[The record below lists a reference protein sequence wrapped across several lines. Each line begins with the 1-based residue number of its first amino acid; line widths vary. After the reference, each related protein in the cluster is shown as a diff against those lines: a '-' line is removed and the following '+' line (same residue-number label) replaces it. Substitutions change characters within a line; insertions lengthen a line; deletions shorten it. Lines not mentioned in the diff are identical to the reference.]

1 MITYEDAFR
10 IAKSRRMD
18 IDRCFEYEK
27 GWSFG
32 SKEDE
37 NYVGGYDH
45 APVNIAKENG
55 KTYQT
60 TYFLMI
66 FNAGEILRGFDVD
79 PETGEPTRELVIDPD
94 SGAVSY

>member
-37 NYVGGYDH
+37 NYFGGYDH
-45 APVNIAKENG
+45 TPVNIAKENG

-60 TYFLMI
+60 TPVFLL
-66 FNAGEILRGFDVD
+66 ILYRAISS
-79 PETGEPTRELVIDPD
+79 TCRC
-94 SGAVSY
+94 S